1 MHSEKTPVES
11 PFNIPG
17 IGSQRHKR
25 LSSEELFDTSKIVL
39 ISHCGEEYRLCI
51 TGKGKLILIK

>member
-1 MHSEKTPVES
+1 MHSERKPVES

-17 IGSQRHKR
+17 ISPQKHKR
-25 LSSEELFDTSKIVL
+25 LTSEELFSASKIVL
-39 ISHCGEEYRLCI
+39 ISHGGEEYRLCI